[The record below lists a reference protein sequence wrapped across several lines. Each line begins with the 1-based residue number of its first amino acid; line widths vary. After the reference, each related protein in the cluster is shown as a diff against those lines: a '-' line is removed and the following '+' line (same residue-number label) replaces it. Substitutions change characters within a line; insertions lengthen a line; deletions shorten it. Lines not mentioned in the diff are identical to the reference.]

1 MKQYDIKCPC
11 CGTVNKGLYLDET
24 GGWMI
29 CEHCHAETMDGEYAR
44 QHSVRLPLLTMSQ
57 LAHLETICADVLP
70 ARMHLPSCL

>member
-1 MKQYDIKCPC
+1 MKQYDIKCSC

-57 LAHLETICADVLP
+57 LAHLETMREAG
-70 ARMHLPSCL
+70 